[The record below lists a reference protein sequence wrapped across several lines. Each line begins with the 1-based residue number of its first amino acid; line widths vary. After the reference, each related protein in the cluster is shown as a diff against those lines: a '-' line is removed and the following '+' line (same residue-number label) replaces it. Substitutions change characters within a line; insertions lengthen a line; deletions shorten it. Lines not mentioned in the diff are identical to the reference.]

1 MCLYCVQAR
10 PIGVAKRI
18 HFVFALAR
26 GCRAQG
32 IRCFDPLGVSCMTPF
47 FKVFLM
53 LSITLLGAINVADAF
68 ILKQPEQAQLKT
80 ERDSSVPADRH
91 ARWF

>member
-1 MCLYCVQAR
+1 
-10 PIGVAKRI
+10 
-18 HFVFALAR
+18 
-26 GCRAQG
+26 
-32 IRCFDPLGVSCMTPF
+32 MTPF